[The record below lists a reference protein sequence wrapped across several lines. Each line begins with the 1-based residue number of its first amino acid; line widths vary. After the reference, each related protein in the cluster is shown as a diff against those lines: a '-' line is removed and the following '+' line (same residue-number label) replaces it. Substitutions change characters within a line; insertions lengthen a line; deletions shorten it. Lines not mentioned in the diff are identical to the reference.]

1 MGVNSVIIHFSTEDN
16 AQSLASCLEQ
26 MLRNLKPDVREEE

>member
-1 MGVNSVIIHFSTEDN
+1 MGTNTVTIRFSTEAN

-26 MLRNLKPDVREEE
+26 MLRNLSLDVKEES

>member
-1 MGVNSVIIHFSTEDN
+1 MGANSVKVHFSTEDN

-26 MLRNLKPDVREEE
+26 MLCNLNLEGREEE